1 MYISEIIEHFPS
13 ELLFALT
20 NKKNR
25 HSFHP
30 QFNTLTNRHSSLK
43 LSHSLYMC
51 ISAHS
56 VTAGEVLEAY
66 FHKALLWV
74 AQMQNE
80 HKIIAKLK
88 SKSIKRKQS
97 PT

>member
-1 MYISEIIEHFPS
+1 
-13 ELLFALT
+13 
-20 NKKNR
+20 
-25 HSFHP
+25 
-30 QFNTLTNRHSSLK
+30 
-43 LSHSLYMC
+43 MC

-80 HKIIAKLK
+80 HKIIA
-88 SKSIKRKQS
+88 
-97 PT
+97 